1 MTNQWGPP
9 IWTLFHTL
17 AEKIKDEHYMTIAP
31 KLVEFIKR
39 ICALLPCPDCQD
51 HASKYWRVTSYSLT
65 SKDKLR
71 EFLFNFHNAVNER
84 KSYSIENMNILNLY
98 KDKRLAQVY
107 NNFVVVFMSRTTSR
121 LMTDSLHRK
130 RLIDEF
136 KVWILQ
142 NAAMFNQ

>member
-39 ICALLPCPDCQD
+39 ICSLLPCPDCQD

-84 KSYSIENMNILNLY
+84 KSYSIENINILNLY